1 MASYRSRLLEE
12 MSDNSILGISSLSL
26 RDDDADNGGAV
37 ALIASMRPT
46 MTSEFHN
53 SYSES
58 SELMQVCG
66 ASTTPRRSNRLRSN
80 ASRPANPA
88 SAENILQGIRT
99 DLNLPLQ
106 NRNQNLNSN
115 GRMNLTGPD
124 MHLVMGPSVMERGY
138 IPTIQNYPQ
147 IDINDLFGKKDIKK
161 NNKDPEA
168 NNKNKI
174 NANETSLNETGRDLF
189 AKLEEA
195 LKRVSKLEHDLSEKD
210 RDISEKD
217 CKIQEF
223 QNWRTCKVCM
233 QEEVD
238 QVFIPCGHVICCKIC
253 ITQLQTCPIC
263 RKAIDNTLLAYF
275 S

>member
-26 RDDDADNGGAV
+26 RDDHADNGGAA
-37 ALIASMRPT
+37 ALIASMRPA
-46 MTSEFHN
+46 MTS
-53 SYSES
+53 
-58 SELMQVCG
+58 
-66 ASTTPRRSNRLRSN
+66 TPLRRSNRLRST

-88 SAENILQGIRT
+88 STETILQGIRT

-106 NRNQNLNSN
+106 IRNQNLNSN
-115 GRMNLTGPD
+115 GRINLTGPD
-124 MHLVMGPSVMERGY
+124 MHLVIGPSVMESGY
-138 IPTIQNYPQ
+138 IPKIQNYPQ
-147 IDINDLFGKKDIKK
+147 IDVNDLFGKKDIKK
-161 NNKDPEA
+161 NNKDTEA

-195 LKRVSKLEHDLSEKD
+195 LNRVSKLESDLSEKD
-210 RDISEKD
+210 DKIRDL
-217 CKIQEF
+217 
-223 QNWRTCKVCM
+223 QNWRNCKICM

>member
-1 MASYRSRLLEE
+1 M
-12 MSDNSILGISSLSL
+12 
-26 RDDDADNGGAV
+26 
-37 ALIASMRPT
+37 
-46 MTSEFHN
+46 
-53 SYSES
+53 
-58 SELMQVCG
+58 
-66 ASTTPRRSNRLRSN
+66 
-80 ASRPANPA
+80 
-88 SAENILQGIRT
+88 
-99 DLNLPLQ
+99 
-106 NRNQNLNSN
+106 
-115 GRMNLTGPD
+115 
-124 MHLVMGPSVMERGY
+124 
-138 IPTIQNYPQ
+138 
-147 IDINDLFGKKDIKK
+147 FGKKDIKK
-161 NNKDPEA
+161 NNKDTEA
-168 NNKNKI
+168 INKNKI

-189 AKLEEA
+189 AKPEPA

-233 QEEVD
+233 EEKVRLNLFDFLGIFLIFDYLELFLIFIFFLTKVD

>member
-26 RDDDADNGGAV
+26 RDDHADNGGAA
-37 ALIASMRPT
+37 ALIASMRPA
-46 MTSEFHN
+46 MTS
-53 SYSES
+53 
-58 SELMQVCG
+58 
-66 ASTTPRRSNRLRSN
+66 TPLRRSNRLRST

-88 SAENILQGIRT
+88 STETILQGIRT

-106 NRNQNLNSN
+106 IRNQNLNSN
-115 GRMNLTGPD
+115 GRINLTGPD
-124 MHLVMGPSVMERGY
+124 MHLVIGPSVMESGY
-138 IPTIQNYPQ
+138 IPKIQNYPQ
-147 IDINDLFGKKDIKK
+147 IDVNDLFGKKDIKK
-161 NNKDPEA
+161 NNKDTEA

-195 LKRVSKLEHDLSEKD
+195 LNRVSKLERDLSEKD
-210 RDISEKD
+210 RNISEIISQKD
-217 CKIQEF
+217 SEIQNL
-223 QNWRTCKVCM
+223 QNWRNCKVCM
-233 QEEVD
+233 AEEVD

>member
-1 MASYRSRLLEE
+1 
-12 MSDNSILGISSLSL
+12 
-26 RDDDADNGGAV
+26 
-37 ALIASMRPT
+37 
-46 MTSEFHN
+46 
-53 SYSES
+53 
-58 SELMQVCG
+58 MQVCG

-124 MHLVMGPSVMERGY
+124 MHLVMGSSVMISDTESGY
-138 IPTIQNYPQ
+138 IPKIQNYPH
-147 IDINDLFGKKDIKK
+147 IDVNDLFGKKDIKK
-161 NNKDPEA
+161 NIKDTEA

-195 LKRVSKLEHDLSEKD
+195 LKRVSKLDRDLSEKD
-210 RDISEKD
+210 RNILEKD
-217 CKIQEF
+217 SEIQNL

-233 QEEVD
+233 Q
-238 QVFIPCGHVICCKIC
+238 
-253 ITQLQTCPIC
+253 
-263 RKAIDNTLLAYF
+263 
-275 S
+275 

>member
-12 MSDNSILGISSLSL
+12 MSDNSILGISSMSV
-26 RDDDADNGGAV
+26 RGDDADNGGAA

-46 MTSEFHN
+46 MTS
-53 SYSES
+53 
-58 SELMQVCG
+58 
-66 ASTTPRRSNRLRSN
+66 TPLRRSNRLRST

-88 SAENILQGIRT
+88 STETILQGIRT

-106 NRNQNLNSN
+106 IRNQNLNSN
-115 GRMNLTGPD
+115 GRINLTGPD
-124 MHLVMGPSVMERGY
+124 MHLVIGPSVMESGY
-138 IPTIQNYPQ
+138 IPKIQNYPQ
-147 IDINDLFGKKDIKK
+147 IDVNDLFGKKDIKK
-161 NNKDPEA
+161 NNKDTEA
-168 NNKNKI
+168 INKNKI
-174 NANETSLNETGRDLF
+174 NANETRLNETGRDLF
-189 AKLEEA
+189 VKLEEA
-195 LKRVSKLEHDLSEKD
+195 LNRVSKLERDLSKLESDLSEKD
-210 RDISEKD
+210 SDISKKD
-217 CKIQEF
+217 SEIQAL